1 MKMNVEPIGYFES
14 GSSYKYTV
22 PRQGVLNPGH
32 PGTVVLCEGRD
43 LELAVRNLEG
53 FERIWLIFHFH
64 ENSEWHP
71 LVRPPIL
78 PPELKRVGLFASR
91 SPYRPNPIGLSS
103 VRLLAV
109 DGLRL
114 TVDEVD
120 LIDGT
125 PVLDIKPYIPKI
137 DAFPDATC
145 GWVERQQSDCWS
157 VVASAHFSEQAAR
170 ILAWGGPELAAIT
183 DVQLRENPFDASR
196 KRVSVEGASG
206 VLSIR
211 MFRIYFAVDA
221 EARVITIESIAS
233 GYTQEELAEGTL
245 DPYEDKALHRQFVE
259 SGI

>member
-1 MKMNVEPIGYFES
+1 MNVEPVGYFES

-32 PGTVVLCEGRD
+32 PGTVVLCEGRGF
-43 LELAVRNLEG
+43 ELAVRNLEG
-53 FERIWLIFHFH
+53 FERIWLIFQFH
-64 ENSEWHP
+64 ENTEWQP

-103 VRLLAV
+103 VRLIAV

-125 PVLDIKPYIPKI
+125 PVLDIKPYIPRI
-137 DAFPDATC
+137 DAFPDAVC
-145 GWVERQQSDCWS
+145 GWVERQQSDRWA
-157 VVASAHFSEQAAR
+157 VVASPHFSEQAAY
-170 ILAWGGPELAAIT
+170 IVGWGGPELATIA
-183 DVQLRENPFDASR
+183 DVQLRENPFDVSR
-196 KRVSVEGASG
+196 KRVRVEGATG

-211 MFRIYFAVDA
+211 MFRIYFVVDA
-221 EARVITIESIAS
+221 ETRVITLASIGS
-233 GYTQEELAEGTL
+233 GYAEEELAEGTN
-245 DPYEDKALHRQFVE
+245 DSYEDKALHRRFVE
-259 SGI
+259 INC